1 MHYFSTIPTIVIVGA
16 VVFYLLSHLLH
27 RWRPEWTKPFIS
39 EHSQEWS
46 EPSDFPV
53 ERIKQRVGW
62 VIGLFLITIVG
73 LVAEVV
79 KGITNGFEVATMA
92 LLVSW
97 VR

>member
-1 MHYFSTIPTIVIVGA
+1 MQYFSTIPIIVIVL
-16 VVFYLLSHLLH
+16 YLLGHFLH
-27 RWRPEWTKPFIS
+27 RWRPKWTKPFIS
-39 EHSQEWS
+39 ERSQEWS

-62 VIGLFLITIVG
+62 VISLFLITIVG

-79 KGITNGFEVATMA
+79 KGITNGFEVPTIA

>member
-16 VVFYLLSHLLH
+16 VLFYLLSHFLY

-39 EHSQEWS
+39 ERSEEWS
-46 EPSDFPV
+46 DLPV
-53 ERIKQRVGW
+53 EPIKQRVGW
-62 VIGLFLITIVG
+62 VISLFLITLVG
-73 LVAEVV
+73 LAAEVV
-79 KGITNGFEVATMA
+79 KKITNGLEVATIA